1 MPRPAGVRN
10 RDFEKKRIALLDTLT
25 EFALND
31 DLRSPSLRQFA
42 IAASASEPTLRHY
55 FGDRRG
61 VVIAVLNHIHDRALP
76 IWEAVRHPSTDP
88 GTAVEEYFR
97 ITQVGLLHGGFARA
111 HAFGIIEGMADEV
124 VGRAYLELLLDPA
137 LDAVADKLIATPKG
151 NITKEN
157 GRSAAFLMLAP
168 ILVMTLHQHLLG
180 GKDLS
185 PVDPEAFL
193 QQIQG
198 WLATGLSGKNGR

>member
-10 RDFEKKRIALLDTLT
+10 RDFEKKREILLDTLT

-61 VVIAVLNHIHDRALP
+61 VVIAILGHINKRALP
-76 IWEAVRHPSTDP
+76 IWSVVRTPSDNP
-88 GTAVEEYFR
+88 GAAVEEYFR
-97 ITQVGLLHGGFARA
+97 VTRAGMVHGGFARA

-124 VGRAYLELLLDPA
+124 VGQAYLEYLLDPA
-137 LDAVADKLIATPKG
+137 LEAVREKLSQTPG
-151 NITKEN
+151 GGISEEN
-157 GRSAAFLMLAP
+157 GRAAAFMMLSP
-168 ILVMTLHQHLLG
+168 ILVMTLHQLLLG
-180 GKDLS
+180 GEERS
-185 PVDPEAFL
+185 PLDPDTFFS
-193 QQIQG
+193 QIQT
-198 WLATGLSGKNGR
+198 WLASGFSAQN